1 MLTAGGVCCMVQTQ
15 AEVEEQQERIKKRR
29 RESAQRSR
37 ARKNTYM
44 KTLEVR
50 VSNWLFLVRTAWQA
64 GCPTCS
70 CSDREWRLARRRG
83 GAAMLSRGPA
93 LAGWKRVQVARL

>member
-1 MLTAGGVCCMVQTQ
+1 MVPRCLGGANCVVQIARIEPRCYNGVPFAFLLQTQ

-44 KTLEVR
+44 KSLEVR
-50 VSNWLFLVRTAWQA
+50 GV
-64 GCPTCS
+64 
-70 CSDREWRLARRRG
+70 
-83 GAAMLSRGPA
+83 
-93 LAGWKRVQVARL
+93 GWC

>member
-1 MLTAGGVCCMVQTQ
+1 VVPRCLNRVPHDLLQTQ

-44 KTLEVR
+44 KSLEVR
-50 VSNWLFLVRTAWQA
+50 GFDA
-64 GCPTCS
+64 GS
-70 CSDREWRLARRRG
+70 CRG
-83 GAAMLSRGPA
+83 GSGVRAS
-93 LAGWKRVQVARL
+93 